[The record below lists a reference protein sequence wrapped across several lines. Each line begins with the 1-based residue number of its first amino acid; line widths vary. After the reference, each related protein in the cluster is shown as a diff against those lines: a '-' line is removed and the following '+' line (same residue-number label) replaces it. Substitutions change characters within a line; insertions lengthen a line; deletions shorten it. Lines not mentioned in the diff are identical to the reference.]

1 MLLALGAISLP
12 STPFHPRRS
21 TRICRTLMNCDALA
35 FPPLLSFS
43 SFSSGF
49 AFPFP
54 FPFSAG
60 LPFGA
65 ICLIWGF
72 GRCLE
77 VGIRTVVVCAN
88 GGVEQ
93 GSPTTG
99 KKKSHREAAE
109 TVSRRCHPNL
119 EQTSSHFL
127 IFCMNIKCTNNGYN
141 SLISILYFL
150 FSLFFLIELEL
161 ELLLKPLQDK
171 D

>member
-54 FPFSAG
+54 FPFSAD

-99 KKKSHREAAE
+99 KKNPIGKQPRLSHVDVTPILNKPRV
-109 TVSRRCHPNL
+109 TF
-119 EQTSSHFL
+119 SSFV
-127 IFCMNIKCTNNGYN
+127 
-141 SLISILYFL
+141 
-150 FSLFFLIELEL
+150 
-161 ELLLKPLQDK
+161 
-171 D
+171 